1 VGKVP
6 AGRALL
12 RRLSGAMARGPHPRL
27 VALAASPRLHPS
39 RRGGAAGTPLW
50 CHCDLAVA
58 MGDRRARR
66 VRSAERRL

>member
-50 CHCDLAVA
+50 CHCGLAV
-58 MGDRRARR
+58 
-66 VRSAERRL
+66 

>member
-39 RRGGAAGTPLW
+39 RQGGAAGTPLW
-50 CHCDLAVA
+50 CHCGLAGA
-58 MGDRRARR
+58 TGDRTAWPI
-66 VRSAERRL
+66 RSPEGR